1 MRQKAKSL
9 GHGSPLE
16 PAQPKRHL
24 QMARQW
30 IIDCVVSFHH
40 HKTMTMNVTQ
50 TRAPSGDQTNHQ
62 DAPVASIEPHDGD
75 LVDWSR
81 GAMKAVKAPS
91 NAALARGSTFCE
103 TQCKRSTALRLRVA
117 SMLRGCLCPVNGRQW
132 MMPRNESSSPNAS
145 SPNLW
150 KVNVNFSMLPFKLK
164 PIVCQLHLQGQ
175 NHSLF

>member
-1 MRQKAKSL
+1 
-9 GHGSPLE
+9 
-16 PAQPKRHL
+16 
-24 QMARQW
+24 MARQW
-30 IIDCVVSFHH
+30 IIDCVVSFRH

-103 TQCKRSTALRLRVA
+103 TQCKHSTALRLRVA

-132 MMPRNESSSPNAS
+132 MMPRNESSTSIQRQLNQFCNFLASFLGVIQLSCTVHENARE
-145 SPNLW
+145 
-150 KVNVNFSMLPFKLK
+150 
-164 PIVCQLHLQGQ
+164 IVQLLAGVDALLNRCHGEE
-175 NHSLF
+175 